1 MNRSPLLL
9 QERDEGVL
17 TLTLNLPEQRN
28 PVSGE
33 AMVDALREGLEAAD
47 PPHATRM
54 SKRLLREAQTAS
66 LPTILEMSA
75 AMQGLAHATADNQEA
90 IDAFVERRPP
100 VFRGE

>member
-17 TLTLNLPEQRN
+17 TLTLNMPEQRD
-28 PVSGE
+28 PVTE
-33 AMVDALREGLEAAD
+33 AMVDALCEGLEAAD

-75 AMQGLAHATADNQEA
+75 AMQGLGHATADNQKA